1 MHTHFSIRRASV
13 ADASAIAQVHV
24 KSWQHAYATL
34 LPADYLAQLSVAERT
49 ALWTNTLPKPHAPVW
64 LAEVAGQVVGF
75 VSIGPCRDPVV
86 PPNAYEI
93 WAFYL
98 LPEYWGHGI
107 GQGLWQAVQQALAPL
122 HVPSISLWVICG
134 NERAI
139 RFYEALGFL
148 PDEPSQT
155 PFELAGVTLHEI
167 RYILELDSAS

>member
-1 MHTHFSIRRASV
+1 MPTDFSIRRATV
-13 ADASAIAQVHV
+13 TDASAIAQVHV
-24 KSWQHAYATL
+24 KSWQHAYASL
-34 LPADYLAQLSVAERT
+34 LPADYLAQLSITERA
-49 ALWTNTLPKPHAPVW
+49 ALWANTLPKPHAPVW

-107 GQGLWQAVQQALAPL
+107 AQELWQAVQQALVPL

-134 NERAI
+134 NLRAI
-139 RFYEALGFL
+139 QFYQGLGFIA
-148 PDEPSQT
+148 DEASQT
-155 PFELAGVTLHEI
+155 TFELAGVTLNEI
-167 RYILELDSAS
+167 RYILELDSER